1 LRRRNAAFEH
11 GYQRIFPGGFV
22 FGITS
27 GWKAAGTDTYNYNS
41 NSLYWSFQLGY
52 AFKHPFIRAR

>member
-1 LRRRNAAFEH
+1 
-11 GYQRIFPGGFV
+11 V